1 MDQLIA
7 VIGGDARYLELIRQL
22 QTLPNTTIVLVGF
35 DNIEQGF
42 TGLTQVDFS
51 DLKVEKL
58 DVIILPITG
67 TNEEGNVEIVFSD
80 QSIKLPEEWFHRLK
94 KGASVF
100 TGIASEYLT
109 SVTKEAGISLI
120 PLLNRDDVAIYNSIP
135 TAEGTIMM
143 AMENTDYTLH
153 SSKVVVVG
161 FGRVGHTVANKFSAL
176 GAQVSVSARSIRD
189 LARINEMGLSA
200 IPLED
205 LSDHVNNCDLLIN
218 TIPAQVI
225 AKQIIQQLPGHGIII
240 DLASKPGGT
249 DFEYAEQRGI
259 KAILAKSLPGIV
271 APKTA
276 GKILADVIKQI
287 LIKSSNENELPH
299 SVNDRSNQ
307 VE

>member
-1 MDQLIA
+1 MNQLIA

-35 DNIEQGF
+35 DKIEQGF
-42 TGLTQVDFS
+42 TGLTQVDFQ
-51 DLKVEKL
+51 DLAVEEL
-58 DVIILPITG
+58 DVVVLPITG
-67 TNEEGNVEIVFSD
+67 TNDDGYVEIIFSD
-80 QSIKLPEEWFHRLK
+80 QSIQLTKKWFQRLK
-94 KGASVF
+94 KSTPIF
-100 TGIASEYLT
+100 TGIASKYLS
-109 SVTKEAGISLI
+109 SVTKELGIPLT

-143 AMENTDYTLH
+143 AMEHTDYTLH
-153 SSKVVVVG
+153 SSNVIVVG

-176 GAQVSVSARSIRD
+176 GAKVSVSARSIKD
-189 LARINEMGLSA
+189 LARINEMGLTA
-200 IPLED
+200 IPLEE
-205 LSDHVNNCDLLIN
+205 LPDHTNNCDLLIN

-225 AKQIIQQLPGHGIII
+225 HKQTIQQLPRHAIVI
-240 DLASKPGGT
+240 DLASVPGGT

-287 LIKSSNENELPH
+287 LMKSN
-299 SVNDRSNQ
+299 
-307 VE
+307 

>member
-22 QTLPNTTIVLVGF
+22 QKLTNTTIALIGF
-35 DNIEQGF
+35 DKIEQGF
-42 TGLTQVDFS
+42 TGLTQSDFQ
-51 DLKVEKL
+51 DLEVEKL
-58 DVIILPITG
+58 DAVILPITG
-67 TNEEGNVEIVFSD
+67 TDGDGNVEIVFSD
-80 QSIKLPEEWFHRLK
+80 QSIKLTKKWFQRLK
-94 KGASVF
+94 KTTPVF
-100 TGIASEYLT
+100 TGIANDYLI
-109 SVTKEAGISLI
+109 SVTAEAGLTLI

-153 SSKVVVVG
+153 DSNVIVVG

-176 GAQVSVSARSIRD
+176 GAKVSVSASSIRD
-189 LARINEMGLSA
+189 LARINEMGLTPVS
-200 IPLED
+200 LED
-205 LSDHVNNCDLLIN
+205 LYKNASDCDLLIN

-225 AKQIIQQLPGHGIII
+225 NKRTIQQLPRHGIII

-249 DFEYAEQRGI
+249 DFAYAKQRGI
-259 KAILAKSLPGIV
+259 KAILAKSLPGTV

-287 LIKSSNENELPH
+287 LKKH
-299 SVNDRSNQ
+299 KF
-307 VE
+307 

>member
-1 MDQLIA
+1 MNQLIA

-35 DNIEQGF
+35 DKIEQGF
-42 TGLTQVDFS
+42 TGLTQVDFQ
-51 DLKVEKL
+51 DLAVEKI
-58 DVIILPITG
+58 DVVILPITG
-67 TNEEGNVEIVFSD
+67 TNESGNIEVIFSD
-80 QSIKLPEEWFHRLK
+80 QSIHLTKKWFQRLK
-94 KGASVF
+94 KSTPVF
-100 TGIASEYLT
+100 TGIANEYLT
-109 SVTKEAGISLI
+109 SVTTDVGISLI

-153 SSKVVVVG
+153 SSKVIVVG

-176 GAQVSVSARSIRD
+176 GAKVSVSARSIRD
-189 LARINEMGLSA
+189 LARINEMGLTA

-205 LSDHVNNCDLLIN
+205 LSEHAIDCDLLIN

-225 AKQIIQQLPGHGIII
+225 HKQTIQQLPRHGMII
-240 DLASKPGGT
+240 DLASIPGGT

-287 LIKSSNENELPH
+287 ITKP
-299 SVNDRSNQ
+299 
-307 VE
+307 

>member
-22 QTLPNTTIVLVGF
+22 QILPNTTIVLVGF
-35 DNIEQGF
+35 DKIEQGF
-42 TGLTQVDFS
+42 TGLTQVDFQ
-51 DLKVEKL
+51 DLAVEKL
-58 DVIILPITG
+58 DAVILPITG

-80 QSIKLPEEWFHRLK
+80 QSIQLTKTWFQRLK
-94 KGASVF
+94 KSIPVF
-100 TGIASEYLT
+100 TGIANEYLI
-109 SVTKEAGISLI
+109 SVTKDVGITLI

-176 GAQVSVSARSIRD
+176 GAKVSVGAKSIRD
-189 LARINEMGLSA
+189 LARINEMGLTA

-205 LSDHVNNCDLLIN
+205 LSEHVNDCDLLIN

-225 AKQIIQQLPGHGIII
+225 NKRMIQQLPRHAMII
-240 DLASKPGGT
+240 DLASIPGGT

-287 LIKSSNENELPH
+287 LMKS
-299 SVNDRSNQ
+299 
-307 VE
+307 